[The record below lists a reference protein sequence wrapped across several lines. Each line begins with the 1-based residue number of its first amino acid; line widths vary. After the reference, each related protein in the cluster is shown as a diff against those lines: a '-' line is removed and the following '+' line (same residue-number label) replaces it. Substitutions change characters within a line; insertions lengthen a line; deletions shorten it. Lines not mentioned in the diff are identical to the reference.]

1 MRESLGSIEQAIL
14 GEVKITQKQ
23 ELESSEKKPLGQ
35 EDDEKPWGRIS
46 NCGETFAVMPDQ

>member
-46 NCGETFAVMPDQ
+46 NWGETFAVMPDQ